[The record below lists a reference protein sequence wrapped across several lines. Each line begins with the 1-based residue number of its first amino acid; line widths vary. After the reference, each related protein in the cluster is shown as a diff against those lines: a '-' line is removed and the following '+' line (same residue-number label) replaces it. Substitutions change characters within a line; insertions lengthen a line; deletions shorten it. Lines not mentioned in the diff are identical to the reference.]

1 MGIAVTELVRWES
14 DHGPVVVEMD
24 DTDAGFEMVSRVDDV
39 MNDARKR
46 LEDAMQGVRGMAESA
61 LGALRQTSV
70 TPDTVEL
77 EFGLKLNVAA
87 GAVIARTAVEG
98 QVKVKVVWSGA
109 AVEAASGDDDE
120 E

>member
-1 MGIAVTELVRWES
+1 MGNAVTELVRWES
-14 DHGPVVVEMD
+14 ERGPVIVEMD
-24 DTDAGFEMVSRVDDV
+24 DTDPGFELVSRVDDV
-39 MNDARKR
+39 MNDAKKR
-46 LEDAMQGVRGMAESA
+46 LEDAMGGVRGLAESA
-61 LGALRQTSV
+61 LDALRQTSV

-98 QVKVKVVWSGA
+98 QVKVKIIWSGA
-109 AVEAASGDDDE
+109 AVEAAGDDDE